1 MSGGVLAIWND
12 CAPGQE
18 SAYEN
23 WYQTEHLFERVGLAG
38 FRSGRRFESLSGSPT
53 YLTVYEVD
61 APSVLL
67 SPAYIERLNNPT
79 PETRRIMT
87 EAFVGMTRAICQR
100 RLVKGRLR
108 GGAAAT
114 ARLGEGAETD
124 VLMAAAHALWD
135 PSQVAWIELWLAV
148 AGGPGSEEER
158 LRGGD
163 TRISACI
170 YVETLRATEA
180 TDIAATLAE
189 QLPGA
194 ETGAYQL
201 LCQLDDN
208 GVKAGQ
214 V

>member
-18 SAYEN
+18 SAYEH
-23 WYQTEHLFERVGLAG
+23 WYQTEHLFERVGIAG
-38 FRSGRRFESLSGSPT
+38 FRSGRRFEILSGSPA

-67 SPAYIERLNNPT
+67 SPAYIERINNPT
-79 PETRRIMT
+79 PETRRMMS

-100 RLVKGRLR
+100 RLVKGRQR
-108 GGAAAT
+108 GGAAVT

-135 PSQVAWIELWLAV
+135 PSHVASIELWLAV
-148 AGGPGSEEER
+148 AGGTGSEEER

-180 TDIAATLAE
+180 ADIAAALAE

-208 GVKAGQ
+208 GVNAGQ

>member
-18 SAYEN
+18 SAYEH
-23 WYQTEHLFERVGLAG
+23 WYQTEHLFERVGIAG
-38 FRSGRRFESLSGSPT
+38 FRSGRRFESLSGSPA

-67 SPAYIERLNNPT
+67 SPAYIERINNPT
-79 PETRRIMT
+79 PETRRMMS

-100 RLVKGRLR
+100 RLVKGRQR
-108 GGAAAT
+108 GGAAVT

-135 PSQVAWIELWLAV
+135 PSHVASIELWLAV
-148 AGGPGSEEER
+148 AGGTGSEEER
-158 LRGGD
+158 LRGGG

-180 TDIAATLAE
+180 ADIAAALAE

-201 LCQLDDN
+201 LCQLDGN
-208 GVKAGQ
+208 GANAGQ